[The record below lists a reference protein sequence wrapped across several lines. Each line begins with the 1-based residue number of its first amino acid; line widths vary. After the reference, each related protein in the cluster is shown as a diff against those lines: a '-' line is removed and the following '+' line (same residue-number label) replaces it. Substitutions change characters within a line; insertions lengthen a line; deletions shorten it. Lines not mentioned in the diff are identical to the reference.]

1 MRNLLTI
8 GFTFIMLIANLHQ
21 SMSYAFFKINQ
32 PNISS
37 EKCEMRRVED
47 NNCQGSCV
55 LREMLQP
62 SEERENPVSWLDLR
76 LDEYLNNDLEE
87 FSLNVFK
94 PFVAKTGFNVQVW
107 LDKTLVFKIWRPPQ
121 KVI

>member
-8 GFTFIMLIANLHQ
+8 WFTFIMLIANLHQ
-21 SMSYAFFKINQ
+21 SVSYAFFKINQ

-37 EKCEMRRVED
+37 ENCEMRLVED

-62 SEERENPVSWLDLR
+62 SQERENPVSWLDLR
-76 LDEYLNNDLEE
+76 LDEYLNNDTEE
-87 FSLNVFK
+87 FSANVFK
-94 PFVAKTGFNVQVW
+94 LFDAKPVFNVQVW
-107 LDKTLVFKIWRPPQ
+107 LDKLLVFKIWRPPQ
-121 KVI
+121 VIA